1 MTTWLPI
8 AAGILAVFFWAISF
22 VAIKIALPEM
32 RPVTI
37 IFLRQLL
44 GTITIAVVVGLR
56 GRWELPVRRDLP
68 RILLASSVG
77 IVLHQWLQVQGMLTT
92 TAISSSWLSALAPIL
107 IAFMSWVWLREPF
120 VPFQG
125 VWLLIAGLGAVLVA
139 SGSWQAL
146 FQGSF
151 GGIGALLV
159 LASAFVWAIYT
170 IILKRLLYNIRPGMA
185 TLSVLFSG
193 LLMLIPIFVYSE
205 GWMDI
210 YDISFS
216 GWISVIVLG
225 VGSTG
230 LASILYNYAL
240 KHVSGTV
247 VASLQYPEPLITVAV
262 ASLLLQETLTLAMA
276 IGGLLILC
284 GIWSIQRVDVYTDH

>member
-44 GTITIAVVVGLR
+44 GTITVAVVVGLR
-56 GRWELPVRRDLP
+56 GRWELPARRDLP

-170 IILKRLLYNIRPGMA
+170 IR
-185 TLSVLFSG
+185 
-193 LLMLIPIFVYSE
+193 
-205 GWMDI
+205 
-210 YDISFS
+210 
-216 GWISVIVLG
+216 
-225 VGSTG
+225 
-230 LASILYNYAL
+230 
-240 KHVSGTV
+240 
-247 VASLQYPEPLITVAV
+247 
-262 ASLLLQETLTLAMA
+262 
-276 IGGLLILC
+276 
-284 GIWSIQRVDVYTDH
+284 

>member
-107 IAFMSWVWLREPF
+107 IAF
-120 VPFQG
+120 
-125 VWLLIAGLGAVLVA
+125 
-139 SGSWQAL
+139 
-146 FQGSF
+146 
-151 GGIGALLV
+151 
-159 LASAFVWAIYT
+159 
-170 IILKRLLYNIRPGMA
+170 NN
-185 TLSVLFSG
+185 
-193 LLMLIPIFVYSE
+193 
-205 GWMDI
+205 MD
-210 YDISFS
+210 F
-216 GWISVIVLG
+216 
-225 VGSTG
+225 
-230 LASILYNYAL
+230 N
-240 KHVSGTV
+240 
-247 VASLQYPEPLITVAV
+247 
-262 ASLLLQETLTLAMA
+262 
-276 IGGLLILC
+276 
-284 GIWSIQRVDVYTDH
+284 